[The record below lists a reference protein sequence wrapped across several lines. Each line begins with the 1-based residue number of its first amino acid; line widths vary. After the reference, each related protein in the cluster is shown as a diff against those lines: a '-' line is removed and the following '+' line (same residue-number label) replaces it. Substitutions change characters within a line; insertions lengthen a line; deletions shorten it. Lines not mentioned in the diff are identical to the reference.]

1 MMYFTLSVLVL
12 AALLFFPI
20 SKLIWVMSVRR
31 LQRKTKSTLEEK
43 EIQGQLIRARF
54 IAVFVS
60 LIFSFLFNL
69 NLLGWPAHG

>member
-1 MMYFTLSVLVL
+1 MVYFALSVLVL
-12 AALLFFPI
+12 ALLLFFPI

-31 LQRKTKSTLEEK
+31 LQRKLNTTLEEK
-43 EIQGQLIRARF
+43 ELQGQLVRARF
-54 IAVFVS
+54 IAVLVS